1 MIFLKKD
8 SEIEILKEGG
18 KILSEILKKVKEKS
32 KPNVSTLFL
41 SNYAFKLIKETGGKP
56 SFLNFRPNFARKPF
70 PAPICISINNVI
82 VHGVPKKD
90 VVLKEGD
97 LVSLDCGLC
106 YKKLYTDMAITFGIG
121 KISKKAKN
129 LIKSTKEAL
138 ENAIKVCRKGNRIGD
153 ISFEIEKTIKK
164 YHFFPICE
172 LCGHGVGYQVH
183 EDPFIPNCGSRHSGE
198 ILKKG
203 MVIAIEPMASLGTS
217 KIISNKDD
225 EFLTA
230 DRSLSSHFE
239 ATIAITK
246 SLPIIITPLIE

>member
-8 SEIEILKEGG
+8 SEIKILKEGG
-18 KILSEILKKVKEKS
+18 KILSEILKKVKKKA
-32 KPNVSTLFL
+32 KPNVSALFL
-41 SNYAFKLIKETGGKP
+41 SNYTFKLIKEVGAEP
-56 SFLNFRPNFARKPF
+56 SFLNFKPSFAKKPF
-70 PAPICISINNVI
+70 PAPICISINEVI
-82 VHGVPKKD
+82 VHGVPKKNLI
-90 VVLKEGD
+90 LKEGD

-121 KISKKAKN
+121 KISKKGKD
-129 LIKSTKEAL
+129 LIKVTKEAL
-138 ENAIKVCRKGNRIGD
+138 KNAIKVCQEGNRVGD
-153 ISFEIEKTIKK
+153 ISFEIERTIKK
-164 YHFFPICE
+164 HHFFPICE

-183 EDPFIPNCGSRHSGE
+183 EDPYIPNCGLRHTGE
-198 ILKKG
+198 VLKKG

-246 SLPIIITPLIE
+246 EKPIIITPLIE